1 MMRHD
6 FKHRVAVIAALAAS
20 VVGSA
25 AHASGRGGHAQQIAQ
40 FSPQQQVSQQ
50 QVSQQQ
56 VSQQQVSQQQVSQQQ
71 VSQQQV
77 SQQQVSQQQVS
88 QQGQETQ
95 VSDGALAAVISASN
109 QLEITQAMIGRRQA
123 RSREVKDFAREMLE
137 SHSQSERRL
146 GALLVRLRI
155 KMESTRVSSMLV
167 DHSSLVAAYLR
178 RQSARKF
185 DEAFM
190 ATQVTTHRYTLRI
203 LDERLIPN
211 AKDGALKQEFQRIRG
226 EVAGHLERALAI
238 QASLA
243 KQQTSLEQGR

>member
-6 FKHRVAVIAALAAS
+6 FRHRVAVIAALAAS
-20 VVGSA
+20 VVGSS

-40 FSPQQQVSQQ
+40 LSPQQQVSQQ

-56 VSQQQVSQQQVSQQQ
+56 VSQQVSQQQVSQQ
-71 VSQQQV
+71 SP
-77 SQQQVSQQQVS
+77 
-88 QQGQETQ
+88 ETQ

-146 GALLVRLRI
+146 GSLLVRLRI
-155 KMESTRVSSMLV
+155 KMEPTRVSTMLV
-167 DHSSLVAAYLR
+167 GHSSLVAAYLR
-178 RQSARKF
+178 RRPAREF
-185 DEAFM
+185 DQAFI
-190 ATQVTTHRYTLRI
+190 ATQVMTHRYALRM
-203 LDERLIPN
+203 LDERLIPRV
-211 AKDGALKQEFQRIRG
+211 KDQALKQEFQRIRG
-226 EVAGHLERALAI
+226 EVVTHLERALAI

-243 KQQTSLEQGR
+243 KQETSFQRGR